1 MLALL
6 DDLAAKAPD
15 GDPRLRETLD
25 RLIEATRR
33 RFPGVAAAARA
44 VRHRRF
50 DRPYVERAR
59 AEVSTRMRRLAA
71 AVAGHKPEDADR
83 AAVDELVACPLP
95 LVPILAE
102 DQLLVRDRRARRRC
116 SRCSPAATT
125 RSATSAR

>member
-6 DDLAAKAPD
+6 DDLAATAAD

-33 RFPGVAAAARA
+33 RFPAVAAAART

-50 DRPYVERAR
+50 DRPHVERAR
-59 AEVSTRMRRLAA
+59 AEVSARMRQLAA
-71 AVAGHKPEDADR
+71 AVAGHEPEDADR

-102 DQLLVRDRRARRRC
+102 DELLAGDRRRRRRC
-116 SRCSPAATT
+116 SRC
-125 RSATSAR
+125 